1 MGLKGSFDRRDSLVW
16 IYFRLCA
23 VERNRL
29 DSYISLLPWV
39 RTWIEVNNI
48 VNLTPEGWFKEGHG
62 FKRGKKNDDGIW
74 MLYHSK

>member
-1 MGLKGSFDRRDSLVW
+1 MTDGIASSGSILDFVLLNETD
-16 IYFRLCA
+16 F
-23 VERNRL
+23 

-39 RTWIEVNNI
+39 WTWIEANNI
-48 VNLTPEGWFKEGHG
+48 VNLTPKGWFKEGHG